1 MDCIGYGAHNDKG
14 LLVPIEFKRRFGFG
28 LSVSLLSSCFFL
40 SGEARRLC
48 RRFSMSVKRLWSWLT
63 TSVSVCCNRIAGPD
77 DVTFRTTHCGVCY
90 AEVQWVFNRM
100 GTTKYPIVPG
110 YVCSKVCIL
119 FHYILQF
126 FGFWKLHLKFC
137 SSRATFLSCASMLP
151 EFFWDCKNSSCY
163 RGL

>member
-40 SGEARRLC
+40 FGEAGLLC

-63 TSVSVCCNRIAGPD
+63 TSVSVCRNRIAGPD
-77 DVTFRTTHCGVCY
+77 DVTFRITHCGVCY
-90 AEVQWVFNRM
+90 AEVKWVFNKI

-119 FHYILQF
+119 YH
-126 FGFWKLHLKFC
+126 FWKLHLKFC
-137 SSRATFLSCASMLP
+137 SSRMMFLSCASMLP
-151 EFFWDCKNSSCY
+151 EFFSDCKNSSCY
-163 RGL
+163 QWL